1 MKKIINRPDK
11 VLVWLFLGLTL
22 FGLVMLT
29 SASGPLGYQK
39 FGDSLY
45 FLKRQLLNGFLPGMI
60 LFGIMCFIDYR
71 KLRRLALPAL
81 VVTIILLV
89 LVFIPGLG
97 INTGG
102 SSRWVHLGP
111 INFQP
116 SEFVKV
122 TFLLYVA
129 AWLTARSGGEARTI
143 EKGLAPFLPILG
155 LVMFLLVV
163 QPNTGS
169 MIVIAGASLLTYF
182 LAGAPLVWFLGL
194 GAAGL
199 ATVALLVKLT
209 PYRAARFMTF
219 LHPELDPQG
228 IGYHINQAFLA
239 IGTGGWLGLGYGHS
253 RQKYLYLPEVAGD
266 SIFAI
271 MAEELGFIVMIFFIA
286 ALAILVWKCFSAA
299 KRSADEFGAFLAAGI
314 GGWIALQSF
323 LNIGSMIGLV
333 PMTGVT
339 LPFVSYGGSAFLALS
354 MGCGIVG
361 SISRGSRV
369 SSNSSSSR

>member
-1 MKKIINRPDK
+1 MRKLCPPDK
-11 VLVWLFLGLTL
+11 VLIWLIAGLTV

-45 FLKRQLLNGFLPGMI
+45 FLKNQLTKGLLPGTV
-60 LFGIMCFIDYR
+60 LFALFTIIDYR
-71 KLRRLALPAL
+71 KLRKLAMPAL
-81 VVTIILLV
+81 IISILLLI

-97 INTGG
+97 VTIGG
-102 SSRWVHLGP
+102 SSRWVNLGP
-111 INFQP
+111 FGFQP
-116 SEFVKV
+116 SELVKV

-129 AWLTARSGGEARTI
+129 AWLASRSGGDAKTVER
-143 EKGLAPFLPILG
+143 GLVPFLSILG
-155 LVMFLLVV
+155 VVMFLLVV

-169 MIVIAGASLLTYF
+169 MIVIAGSALLTYF
-182 LAGAPLVWFLGL
+182 IAGAPFVWFMGL
-194 GAAGL
+194 GAAGVGL
-199 ATVALLVKLT
+199 VAILIKLT

-239 IGTGGWLGLGYGHS
+239 IGSGGLFGLGYGHS

-266 SIFAI
+266 SVFAV
-271 MAEELGFIVMIFFIA
+271 MAEEMGFFIMLLFIV
-286 ALAILVWKCFSAA
+286 ALGALVWKCFSIA
-299 KRSADEFGAFLAAGI
+299 RNSSDEFGTFLATGI

-323 LNIGSMIGLV
+323 FNIGSMIGLV

-339 LPFVSYGGSAFLALS
+339 LPFVSYGSSAFIALCV
-354 MGCGIVG
+354 GCGMVA
-361 SISRGSRV
+361 SISRQQR
-369 SSNSSSSR
+369 

>member
-1 MKKIINRPDK
+1 MRKIINRPDK

-22 FGLVMLT
+22 FGIAVLT

-45 FLKRQLLNGFLPGMI
+45 FLKRQLLNGILPGMV
-60 LFGIMCFIDYR
+60 LFGLMSFINYR
-71 KLRRLALPAL
+71 RWRRLAMPAL
-81 VVTIILLV
+81 IVTIVLLV
-89 LVFIPGLG
+89 LVFIPGMG
-97 INTGG
+97 INLGG

-122 TFLLYVA
+122 TFLLYMA
-129 AWLTARSGGEARTI
+129 AWLSARSGGDARSI
-143 EKGLAPFLPILG
+143 EKGLVPFLSILG
-155 LVMFLLVV
+155 VVMFLLVV

-169 MIVIAGASLLTYF
+169 MMVIAGASLLMYF
-182 LAGAPLVWFLGL
+182 LAGAPYVWFVGL

-199 ATVALLVKLT
+199 AMVALLIKLT

-239 IGTGGWLGLGYGHS
+239 IGTGGWFGLGYGHS

-271 MAEELGFIVMIFFIA
+271 MAEELGFVVMLLFIA
-286 ALAILVWKCFSAA
+286 ALAVLVWKCFSIAQRA
-299 KRSADEFGAFLAAGI
+299 PDEFGAFLAAGI
-314 GGWIALQSF
+314 GSWIALQVF
-323 LNIGSMIGLV
+323 LNISSMIGLV
-333 PMTGVT
+333 PITGVT
-339 LPFVSYGGSAFLALS
+339 LPFMSYGSSAFVALS
-354 MGCGIVG
+354 VGCGLVA
-361 SISRGSRV
+361 SISREGSK
-369 SSNSSSSR
+369 NI